1 LTGELLD
8 LVGVAIFT
16 LAVTPDCPLLAREP
30 VAGLVPA
37 QLIVDLTLDV
47 PVQPL
52 AVLVSPAEKAVLS
65 PPLVPLL
72 VTPADT
78 FPLSKLGPQYFI
90 LAVSEVPP

>member
-1 LTGELLD
+1 MTGELLD

-52 AVLVSPAEKAVLS
+52 AVLVSPEQLAVTLLSSHWSSSYITVLS
-65 PPLVPLL
+65 LVGSYTRLL
-72 VTPADT
+72 M
-78 FPLSKLGPQYFI
+78 S
-90 LAVSEVPP
+90 